1 MFQIN
6 AELTRPLLEASF
18 ILEADDK
25 LFDTSVYL
33 NTLYTI
39 EYRYINNFRNM
50 SLTRY
55 CHRSKM
61 LSLAC

>member
-55 CHRSKM
+55 CHRK
-61 LSLAC
+61 C